1 TNQAQSLKS
10 IFYISLLSFSALST
24 TASCKDSES
33 WFSKLL
39 VRKIEPTKEPHS
51 RMLSD
56 KEIIYALHTHNVR
69 PDSMSNYLNNYKTT
83 VALIN
88 DKKANLSC
96 DLVASWTV
104 QVGDMDQCL
113 HLWKYTGGF
122 EKIDQAK
129 EDLWNDPEYLSL
141 MHERSKFLRSR
152 HLQYLLAFS
161 YWPQIASR
169 PGKNIYEMRS
179 YRLTP
184 GTMIEWGNNW
194 ARAIN
199 YRKHNN
205 EAFAGFFSQIG
216 RLYNVHHIW
225 CTYWLFMPPFI
236 VIYIH
241 ILISLVTGYKSLQDR
256 KETREASWRTPGWDE
271 CVAYTVPLIRDMHC
285 RVLAPTEFSPTQ

>member
-1 TNQAQSLKS
+1 NTLTFRSNL
-10 IFYISLLSFSALST
+10 T
-24 TASCKDSES
+24 TDNYKDSAS

-39 VRKIEPTKEPHS
+39 VRKIEPTKESHS

-69 PDSMSNYLNNYKTT
+69 PDSMSEYLKNYKTT
-83 VALIN
+83 VSLIN
-88 DKKANLSC
+88 EKKANLSC
-96 DLVASWTV
+96 KLVASWAV
-104 QVGDMDQCL
+104 QVGDMDQTL

-129 EDLWNDPEYLSL
+129 EDLWNDPEYLKL
-141 MHERSKFLRSR
+141 MQERSKFLRSR

-161 YWPQIASR
+161 YWPKIESR
-169 PGKNIYEMRS
+169 IGKNIYEMRS

-225 CTYWLFMPPFI
+225 C
-236 VIYIH
+236 
-241 ILISLVTGYKSLQDR
+241 YKSLQDR
-256 KETREASWRTPGWDE
+256 KETREAAWRSPGWDE
-271 CVAYTVPLIRDMHC
+271 CVAYTVPLIREMHC
-285 RVLAPTEFSPTQ
+285 RVLAPTDFSPTQ